1 MLESKYFFGG
11 ETGRLLANGG
21 DTKPASESA
30 NRSGSGGGGRI
41 AVWCGAPWSE
51 EVKSSRII
59 SQETPISDNPEYM
72 SYLGEY
78 SVVGGARLGDYG
90 SDDLLGGAGTVRF
103 CYLPSGS
110 GFTIFVR

>member
-21 DTKPASESA
+21 NTKPAS
-30 NRSGSGGGGRI
+30 NIISGSGGGGRI

-51 EVKSSRII
+51 EVKSSRIS

-78 SVVGGARLGDYG
+78 SVVGGARLGEYG
-90 SDDLLGGAGTVRF
+90 SDDYLGGDGTVRF
-103 CYLPSGS
+103 CYVNPGS